1 MKILK
6 NISLYK
12 TIMIFFLLIH
22 FKNYYIFTI
31 GFIYLLI
38 DNIDNLY
45 LLIILL
51 FLCLLFSYLRKDFI
65 KVGIIDYK
73 NNDYY
78 LVDSLLYKS
87 KLYTDEELM
96 PGDILLFND
105 SFINN
110 NQSNLNNNILYYHK
124 SFNKIFNIEIRNI
137 LFNHINNKEEGI
149 KNILF
154 KIFYNLN
161 IDYSSYNVLFTGL
174 ISYYFLLDLINK
186 NKTIGTITLFI
197 YSLLFCFQ
205 IKFILIILNIVLDN
219 FELEKL
225 DKISIKFLIIYYL
238 NNNLI
243 NNYSILL
250 PLLISLI
257 NCFNLKYKSYFYITL
272 ITSYLFGSINI
283 IYTFLF
289 SNLIKYKK
297 IIFVLGIVLMFLPIN
312 NLIFIKKIIELLN
325 ISNLIIIR
333 GSLSIIGMIIL
344 FLICLINKNNTLIS
358 YIAIILIV
366 CLPINRPL
374 SSISFIDV
382 GQGDAIL
389 IKDSLNSSN
398 VLIDTGSIYNYQ
410 KLKKYL
416 FKNSIYKLDYLI
428 ISHDDSDHNGNID
441 NLKND
446 FKINNLI
453 LEGKDIKTNN
463 LLFKYLYIAD
473 FDNDND
479 NSLVYSLNIDNY
491 SFLFT
496 GDISKNAERKFVD
509 KYIGDNYR
517 YDFLKVAHHG
527 SNTSTSSY
535 FIESILPKYAI
546 ISTSGMYNH
555 PSKETINTLNKY
567 LVNIFN
573 TKKDGNIEI
582 YFSRIIDFIKCKDR
596 FVIIG

>member
-1 MKILK
+1 
-6 NISLYK
+6 
-12 TIMIFFLLIH
+12 MIFFLLIN
-22 FKNYYIFTI
+22 FKNYFVFII

-38 DNIDNLY
+38 DNLDNLY

-51 FLCLLFSYLRKDFI
+51 FLCLLFSYIRNDFI

-87 KLYTDEELM
+87 KLYTDEELK

-137 LFNHINNKEEGI
+137 LFNHINNKEDGI

-174 ISYYFLLDLINK
+174 ISYYFFLDLINK
-186 NKTIGTITLFI
+186 NKTIGIITLFI

-205 IKFILIILNIVLDN
+205 IKFILIVLNIILDN

-257 NCFNLKYKSYFYITL
+257 DCFNLKYKSYFYITL

-297 IIFVLGIVLMFLPIN
+297 VIFVLGIALIFLPIN
-312 NLIFIKKIIELLN
+312 NLILINKTIELLN
-325 ISNLIIIR
+325 ISNLFIIR

-344 FLICLINKNNTLIS
+344 LLICLINKNNTFIS
-358 YIAIILIV
+358 YIAIILII

-463 LLFKYLYIAD
+463 LLFKYLYIDD

-496 GDISKNAERKFVD
+496 GDISKYAERKFVD
-509 KYIGDNYR
+509 KYIGDNCKF
-517 YDFLKVAHHG
+517 DFLKVAHHG

-567 LVNIFN
+567 MVNILN